1 MKLRRDGIT
10 YIGPIEQPFEAAMDD
25 YPEYIG
31 LGGVCRRCEREGWID
46 RFEVRRRW
54 GNAILGS
61 LQPRLRCLGCG
72 NKDGNRW
79 IRGQLPR

>member
-1 MKLRRDGIT
+1 MKPSRDGIR
-10 YIGPIEQPFEAAMDD
+10 YVGIFEQPMEISLDD
-25 YPEYIG
+25 LQQFVA
-31 LGGVCRRCEREGWID
+31 LGAVCRRCEREGWID
-46 RFEVRRRW
+46 RYEVRRKW

-79 IRGQLPR
+79 IEGRLPR